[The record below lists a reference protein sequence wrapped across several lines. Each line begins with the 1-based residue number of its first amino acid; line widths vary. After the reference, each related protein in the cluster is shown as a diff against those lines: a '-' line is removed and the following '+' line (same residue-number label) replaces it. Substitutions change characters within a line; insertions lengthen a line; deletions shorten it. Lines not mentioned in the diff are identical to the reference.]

1 MLNDLL
7 VLAIAASE
15 LSVPRVLALVLD
27 LNEVSQDCLRVH
39 IWSGPLNQDTS
50 CRGVN

>member
-1 MLNDLL
+1 MLDNLL

-27 LNEVSQDCLRVH
+27 LHEVSQDCLRVH
-39 IWSGPLNQDTS
+39 VWRSPLYQDAS
-50 CRGVN
+50 RRGVY